1 MEAPCITPE
10 NPIRSIEINNE
21 GKKYYCTIEMIDELI
36 EANIFLDK
44 KLKFKGNIFLEK
56 IQSQIKTFLDY
67 NIYEIFEEIN
77 QLNSNRFLLIKEN
90 NKYKLKIEFTIL
102 RKKRSIVI
110 NLNEN
115 KNKLNDNKMN
125 DTINNYEK
133 LLKEKDNIILELKEK
148 IKKLEEKLNEEK
160 EKKDENDNL
169 YINFNINSKNLFKK
183 LNFHEDS
190 VNCLTKLNDGRF
202 ASGSDDNKIII
213 YNKITYQPD
222 LIINEHKNY
231 VLCLTQLSSGI
242 LASGSW
248 DNKIKLLKIKE
259 KNYEVMQTLNYH
271 TDCVYKIIE
280 LKNKNLISCSS
291 DKSIIIY
298 LKNNYNY
305 QKDFKISTKGSIYS
319 VAQTKENEI
328 CFLEH
333 DNNHD
338 FNVSFFNLNERK
350 IEKSITNI
358 NSCGGLGLFTLITK
372 DLLIVGGEA
381 IISIINVYQYKV
393 VRIIDV
399 PNSNWIYGFCRLNK
413 NMFLTG
419 DGKGIINQWKIEGD
433 NLNLVSKKENAHEN
447 SICALIELEGE
458 RIISASS
465 DETIKIW

>member
-56 IQSQIKTFLDY
+56 IQCQIKTFLDY

-169 YINFNINSKNLFKK
+169 YINFNISSKNLFKK

-190 VNCLTKLNDGRF
+190 VNRRYCYPHHFRYSFYIARF
-202 ASGSDDNKIII
+202 
-213 YNKITYQPD
+213 
-222 LIINEHKNY
+222 L
-231 VLCLTQLSSGI
+231 
-242 LASGSW
+242 
-248 DNKIKLLKIKE
+248 
-259 KNYEVMQTLNYH
+259 
-271 TDCVYKIIE
+271 
-280 LKNKNLISCSS
+280 
-291 DKSIIIY
+291 
-298 LKNNYNY
+298 
-305 QKDFKISTKGSIYS
+305 
-319 VAQTKENEI
+319 
-328 CFLEH
+328 
-333 DNNHD
+333 
-338 FNVSFFNLNERK
+338 
-350 IEKSITNI
+350 
-358 NSCGGLGLFTLITK
+358 
-372 DLLIVGGEA
+372 
-381 IISIINVYQYKV
+381 
-393 VRIIDV
+393 
-399 PNSNWIYGFCRLNK
+399 
-413 NMFLTG
+413 
-419 DGKGIINQWKIEGD
+419 
-433 NLNLVSKKENAHEN
+433 
-447 SICALIELEGE
+447 
-458 RIISASS
+458 
-465 DETIKIW
+465 